1 MSTASERVLNH
12 KTYFR
17 HFVCVCVCVCV
28 SSLRVKYIEELK
40 CGSNDRNKKLKVKR
54 VKK

>member
-1 MSTASERVLNH
+1 MSTANERVLNH

-28 SSLRVKYIEELK
+28 SNPGKIYRRLEVWQ
-40 CGSNDRNKKLKVKR
+40 
-54 VKK
+54 